1 MNDSLDDTMPM
12 ERPFRIAFRVE
23 GPMVNVYLAMNHTME
38 GAMLIGCCLKSILDV
53 NRDQFE
59 KFREIMQNGIA
70 AAIKD
75 TLGVDVH
82 HFGIEPAPEHEK
94 AGNS

>member
-1 MNDSLDDTMPM
+1 MIDLDETQPM
-12 ERPFRIAFRVE
+12 SAPFRIAFRVE
-23 GPMVNVYLAMNHTME
+23 GPMVNVYLALQDSMKE
-38 GAMLIGCCLKSILDV
+38 AMLIGSCMKSILDV
-53 NRDQFE
+53 DRKQFE
-59 KFREIMQNGIA
+59 MFREIMQNGIA
-70 AAIKD
+70 VAIKD